1 MGKAPTKVVN
11 ARREQVWLLLLKG
24 HNAKSITREL
34 NVAIYN
40 DIKFL
45 TKKSKQYV
53 YDMAKGL
60 HALSY
65 EMAIE
70 GIRLVLLEC
79 LDRTNNGSNVPEKT
93 RVSYLRLIKDCN
105 ESMMQITI
113 NGPCVLAMQDLTKR
127 AGRLGINDGSNNS
140 PILTEQEKIKDYLD
154 MNRKYRTLWD

>member
-1 MGKAPTKVVN
+1 MGKAPIKVVN
-11 ARREQVWLLLLKG
+11 ARRERVWLLLLKG

-34 NVAIYN
+34 NVCDATIYN

-65 EMAIE
+65 QKSIE
-70 GIRLVLLEC
+70 GINLALSEAWNKFN
-79 LDRTNNGSNVPEKT
+79 DPAVPEKQ
-93 RVSYLRLIKDCN
+93 RVAYLRLIKECN
-105 ESMMQITI
+105 ESIYTLTA

-127 AGRLGINDGSNNS
+127 AEGLGINVDFNFRPNVVDINN
-140 PILTEQEKIKDYLD
+140 
-154 MNRKYRTLWD
+154 NG